1 MMEVKIYNT
10 YLCSLP
16 DTVAVDMA
24 FSLAY
29 VWFHRTGSFAD
40 VTATQT
46 RTKKVYKPSDEIKKN
61 LQIFIEDWHSSCNII
76 K

>member
-1 MMEVKIYNT
+1 MTEVKIYNT
-10 YLCSLP
+10 YLCTLP
-16 DTVAVDMA
+16 DAAAVDMA
-24 FSLAY
+24 FALAY

-46 RTKKVYKPSDEIKKN
+46 RTKKVYKPSDEIRSG
-61 LQIFIEDWHSSCNII
+61 LQISIENWHSSCNIN